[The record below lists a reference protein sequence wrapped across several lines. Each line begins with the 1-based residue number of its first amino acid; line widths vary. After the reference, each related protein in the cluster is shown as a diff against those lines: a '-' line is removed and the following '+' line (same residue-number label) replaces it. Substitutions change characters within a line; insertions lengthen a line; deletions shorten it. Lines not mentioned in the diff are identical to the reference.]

1 MAIDPQTGLLTAMPM
16 TLGQFVIGV
25 IAIEYRGGVAVGY
38 TRRDFQ
44 LNVVPCPTLVVAA
57 LQNPLIRCGS
67 NTVSFQNLSFNAGA
81 YSWDFGVPGITTD
94 VSTQTSPSYTYPD
107 TGQYTVTL
115 IAYSAIDPGCAD
127 TTTGIVSILEDY
139 TPGFFF
145 TIDSC
150 TNTVTFT
157 DTSNTVSGTTVT
169 RNWLFGDGSGS
180 SQANPVHT
188 YLSPGTYQV
197 RLIATSSRGCIDTVI
212 KSLEIPT
219 LMRITQQ
226 NTQITRCAGECNGS
240 STAVV
245 QNGQAPFIYSWND
258 PLLQT
263 TALADSLCPGTY
275 IVVVTDQRGC
285 IARDTV
291 SIGQPTPLILQTTT
305 SPDYCDT
312 ICGGTATASATGGN
326 GGYSYLWNDP
336 AAQTSPSASGLC
348 PGSYTVT
355 ISDQRGCTAIV
366 TAVVGY
372 KDSIPALEVTTT
384 DNTLYQG
391 QSTQLN
397 STPVYAGGS
406 YAWTPVTG
414 LNNPQ
419 LPEPV
424 ATPLETTTY
433 TAIYTDNN
441 GCIVTDSI
449 VIEVRQV
456 LCEEPEI
463 FLPTGFSPNGDQ
475 KNDILFVRG
484 NSIERIYLAIYDRW
498 GELVFESNSK
508 DKGWDGSYRG
518 KPATADVYTY
528 YLEVIC
534 FDKSE
539 FKKQGNITLLK

>member
-1 MAIDPQTGLLTAMPM
+1 
-16 TLGQFVIGV
+16 
-25 IAIEYRGGVAVGY
+25 
-38 TRRDFQ
+38 
-44 LNVVPCPTLVVAA
+44 
-57 LQNPLIRCGS
+57 
-67 NTVSFQNLSFNAGA
+67 
-81 YSWDFGVPGITTD
+81 
-94 VSTQTSPSYTYPD
+94 
-107 TGQYTVTL
+107 
-115 IAYSAIDPGCAD
+115 
-127 TTTGIVSILEDY
+127 
-139 TPGFFF
+139 
-145 TIDSC
+145 
-150 TNTVTFT
+150 
-157 DTSNTVSGTTVT
+157 
-169 RNWLFGDGSGS
+169 
-180 SQANPVHT
+180 
-188 YLSPGTYQV
+188 
-197 RLIATSSRGCIDTVI
+197 
-212 KSLEIPT
+212 
-219 LMRITQQ
+219 
-226 NTQITRCAGECNGS
+226 
-240 STAVV
+240 
-245 QNGQAPFIYSWND
+245 
-258 PLLQT
+258 
-263 TALADSLCPGTY
+263 
-275 IVVVTDQRGC
+275 
-285 IARDTV
+285 
-291 SIGQPTPLILQTTT
+291 
-305 SPDYCDT
+305 
-312 ICGGTATASATGGN
+312 
-326 GGYSYLWNDP
+326 LWNDP